1 MKRLKKEE
9 AIGKDVKK
17 PMIQANAVNSAKLYI
32 YTCNP
37 EYGINKKTGECSKE
51 YVMYNDLIRRSSIL
65 SGLREVN
72 LSFREVVNGK
82 SIDALDEWIEK
93 FSKSDFQHIST
104 FATFLLK
111 DINAVKNAI
120 AYPYSNGLTEGIN
133 NKIKAIKRQMY
144 GRAKT
149 DLLEARLVASM
160 AT

>member
-1 MKRLKKEE
+1 
-9 AIGKDVKK
+9 
-17 PMIQANAVNSAKLYI
+17 
-32 YTCNP
+32 
-37 EYGINKKTGECSKE
+37 
-51 YVMYNDLIRRSSIL
+51 MYNDLIRRSSIL

-72 LSFREVVNGK
+72 LSFLEVINGK
-82 SIDALDEWIEK
+82 SIDALNEWIDK